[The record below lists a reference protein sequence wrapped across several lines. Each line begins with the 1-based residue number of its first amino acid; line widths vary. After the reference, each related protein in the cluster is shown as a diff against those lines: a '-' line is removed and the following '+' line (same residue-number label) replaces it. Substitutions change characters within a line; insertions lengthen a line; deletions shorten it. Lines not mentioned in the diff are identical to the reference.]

1 MMTMKSLMDA
11 EDPTENNENADE
23 DDETQATEEGA
34 ASQSSLK
41 TPAKTG
47 TRGGKRT
54 PSSRSSVGIVVRR
67 NGPSVK
73 ADYSFSNCQKAM
85 KDPDIPIVQNEAAS

>member
-23 DDETQATEEGA
+23 DDETQATEEDA

-41 TPAKTG
+41 TPAR
-47 TRGGKRT
+47 RGRGAEKEH
-54 PSSRSSVGIVVRR
+54 RR
-67 NGPSVK
+67 QGLL
-73 ADYSFSNCQKAM
+73 
-85 KDPDIPIVQNEAAS
+85 